1 MNAVEKLLEVA
12 ETRILMQRKVTVASR
27 MYAML
32 GTQDARERCEL
43 AQRRLSQLDEV
54 VNELLE
60 NLVAHQQDWCHLS
73 TECRIC
79 RGELTMPRFTP
90 GESAH
95 SMNGRK

>member
-1 MNAVEKLLEVA
+1 VNAVEKLLEVA
-12 ETRILMQRKVTVASR
+12 ETRIAMQREVGFARSRYRAS
-27 MYAML
+27 
-32 GTQDARERCEL
+32 GTQQTRVKYEL